1 MSQHDQHWDGA
12 QTLRGFG
19 QFAESPTF
27 SGGGKARFIQI
38 GARVSQTG
46 QLFET
51 NAGPG
56 SGPMVIKLLA
66 WGFRFEERVV
76 HDFTREAMTVANLR
90 HPHIVQVT
98 DAGTLPDG
106 TPFIV
111 MERLRGETLEKTA
124 DRGPIPTLE
133 LLAILRGLA
142 SGLSAAHAAGVVHG
156 DLRADNVFMADVAGY
171 GRGFPKLL
179 DFGVARLTAAARTQG
194 HVAYQ
199 PPAEARPWDRLPGLA
214 SGADELSDQLALAA
228 LTSQLLTGTDH
239 GFFEARGFAF
249 ERADTEVGRPRL
261 LLASSATSDAHR
273 VLSRAMSENPAQRF
287 NSVTSF
293 LHALEEALLAAGPPP
308 AVILAPPRPAAPEPA
323 SLTQQFFDDGERQD
337 IAHSQGTG
345 RDGEEEEDDDSGAE
359 EIAALSG
366 TFDRVPRNR
375 TRMIG
380 VLSLA
385 LASAILMGWTVL
397 ALSRARGSAGPL
409 STEPPSRVVAPQLK
423 ASPPTTA
430 RVRVAV
436 RRARV
441 ASASGSPRPSRT
453 EPPPVA
459 QMSGSPPAAST
470 ATALPHAMAT
480 SAPVADPSPA
490 AATPAPLTD
499 EDFTQPWEQTAG
511 EPTEAPR
518 ASEGPPASEAP
529 PASEGPPAP
538 AAPPASAAP

>member
-1 MSQHDQHWDGA
+1 MSQHDQHWDRA

-19 QFAESPTF
+19 RFAESPTF
-27 SGGGKARFIQI
+27 SGGGNPGFIQV

-46 QLFET
+46 QVFET

-66 WGFRFEERVV
+66 WGVGLDERVV

-90 HPHIVQVT
+90 HPHIVQVR

-111 MERLRGETLEKTA
+111 MERLRGETLEKAA

-199 PPAEARPWDRLPGLA
+199 PPAEARPWDRRPDLA
-214 SGADELSDQLALAA
+214 GGNDELSDQLALAA
-228 LTSQLLTGTDH
+228 LTYQLLTGTDH
-239 GFFEARGFAF
+239 GVFE
-249 ERADTEVGRPRL
+249 
-261 LLASSATSDAHR
+261 

-293 LHALEEALLAAGPPP
+293 LNALEEALLAAGPPP
-308 AVILAPPRPAAPEPA
+308 AVMLAPPRPATPEPA
-323 SLTQQFFDDGERQD
+323 SLTQQFFADGERQD
-337 IAHSQGTG
+337 IAHAQGTG
-345 RDGEEEEDDDSGAE
+345 RDGEEEDDDSGAE
-359 EIAALSG
+359 EIAALSS

-375 TRMIG
+375 TRMLG
-380 VLSLA
+380 ALSLA
-385 LASAILMGWTVL
+385 LASAVLMGWTAL

-409 STEPPSRVVAPQLK
+409 STETPSWVVAPQLK

-441 ASASGSPRPSRT
+441 ASASGSARPSRT
-453 EPPPVA
+453 EPPPA
-459 QMSGSPPAAST
+459 APMSGPPPAAST
-470 ATALPHAMAT
+470 ATALPHATAT
-480 SAPVADPSPA
+480 SAPFADPSPA

-499 EDFTQPWEQTAG
+499 EDFTRPWEQTDG

-518 ASEGPPASEAP
+518 ASEGPASDAPPASEAP
-529 PASEGPPAP
+529 PVS
-538 AAPPASAAP
+538 AAPPGSDAP

>member
-1 MSQHDQHWDGA
+1 MSQHDQHWDRA

-19 QFAESPTF
+19 QLAESPTF
-27 SGGGKARFIQI
+27 SGGGEPGFIQI

-46 QLFET
+46 QVFET

-56 SGPMVIKLLA
+56 SGPMVIKLLG
-66 WGFRFEERVV
+66 WGVGLDGRVF

-111 MERLRGETLEKTA
+111 IERLRGETLEKA
-124 DRGPIPTLE
+124 AARGPIPTLE

-156 DLRADNVFMADVAGY
+156 DLRTDNVFMADVAGY

-179 DFGVARLTAAARTQG
+179 DFGVARLTAAARTRG

-199 PPAEARPWDRLPGLA
+199 PPAEARPWDRLPDLA
-214 SGADELSDQLALAA
+214 RGADELSDQLALAA
-228 LTSQLLTGTDH
+228 LTYQLLTGTDR
-239 GFFEARGFAF
+239 GVFEARGFAF

-261 LLASSATSDAHR
+261 LLASSAPSAHR

-287 NSVTSF
+287 DSVTSF
-293 LHALEEALLAAGPPP
+293 LHALEEAPLAAGPPP
-308 AVILAPPRPAAPEPA
+308 AVILAPTRPATPEPA
-323 SLTQQFFDDGERQD
+323 SLTQQFFADGERQD
-337 IAHSQGTG
+337 IAHAQGTG
-345 RDGEEEEDDDSGAE
+345 RDGEEEDDDSGAE
-359 EIAALSG
+359 EIAALSS

-375 TRMIG
+375 TRMLG
-380 VLSLA
+380 ALSLA
-385 LASAILMGWTVL
+385 LASAVLMGWTAL

-409 STEPPSRVVAPQLK
+409 STETPSWVVAPQLK

-441 ASASGSPRPSRT
+441 ASAS
-453 EPPPVA
+453 
-459 QMSGSPPAAST
+459 
-470 ATALPHAMAT
+470 
-480 SAPVADPSPA
+480 
-490 AATPAPLTD
+490 
-499 EDFTQPWEQTAG
+499 
-511 EPTEAPR
+511 
-518 ASEGPPASEAP
+518 
-529 PASEGPPAP
+529 
-538 AAPPASAAP
+538 